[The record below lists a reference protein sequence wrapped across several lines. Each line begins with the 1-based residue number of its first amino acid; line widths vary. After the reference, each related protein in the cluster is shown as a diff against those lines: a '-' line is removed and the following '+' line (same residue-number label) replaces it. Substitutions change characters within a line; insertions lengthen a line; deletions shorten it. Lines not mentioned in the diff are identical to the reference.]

1 MTIKVY
7 STPTC
12 PYCDLLKDYLKDNN
26 VEFEVVDLSQDEKAA
41 QYIMEKTGK
50 MAVPVTEIDEEIIV
64 GFDRAKISQVLG
76 IKE

>member
-1 MTIKVY
+1 MVKVY

-26 VEFEVVDLSQDEKAA
+26 IEFEVVDLSQDEKAA
-41 QYIMEKTGK
+41 QYIMEKTGR
-50 MAVPVTEIDEEIIV
+50 MAVPVTEIGEEIIV

>member
-1 MTIKVY
+1 MIKVY

-26 VEFEVVDLSQDEKAA
+26 IEFEVIDLSQDEKAV

-50 MAVPVTEIDEEIIV
+50 MAVPVTEIDEELIV

>member
-1 MTIKVY
+1 MTVKVY

-26 VEFEVVDLSQDEKAA
+26 IEFEVVDLSQDEKAA

-50 MAVPVTEIDEEIIV
+50 MAVPVTEIDGEVIV

-76 IKE
+76 IKD

>member
-1 MTIKVY
+1 MTVKVY

-26 VEFEVVDLSQDEKAA
+26 IEFEVVDLSQDEKAT
-41 QYIMEKTGK
+41 QNKKEKTGK
-50 MAVPVTEIDEEIIV
+50 MAVPVTEIDGEVIV